1 MVRKSLVVIDV
12 KKLPTSLIQP
22 HCFKLQS
29 YPRSTKILQ
38 FTSFATS
45 FVFGKKL
52 AALTTKDCATKVSI
66 KQVLMYY
73 TDLYRYIYTYI
84 SMYMCLH
91 ILWCNRTNL
100 DHFSNICWHA
110 WISFNIYFLY
120 FTRVCFELIHLEW
133 QQI

>member
-91 ILWCNRTNL
+91 IRIYCDVIKLIWIIFRIFVDTHEFL
-100 DHFSNICWHA
+100 LISIFHILHVFVSN
-110 WISFNIYFLY
+110 
-120 FTRVCFELIHLEW
+120 
-133 QQI
+133 